1 MGDLVI
7 IDAQVPDVLDDIL
20 DKLVLLLGWISVIEP
35 DKALAL
41 IYEIRTH
48 INGKIISHNAG
59 SEGVRLAVILKSQD
73 KLSWWTPICI
83 AAYDT

>member
-48 INGKIISHNAG
+48 INVRSSHTMQG
-59 SEGVRLAVILKSQD
+59 LRVRLAVILKSQD

-83 AAYDT
+83 AEYDT